1 MHAYVSCRFSAAFSN
16 LKNSEFYKES
26 EDALELFLNDDS
38 AGVAAKPNTTKS
50 NAVLVSPK
58 QRGNLLL
65 KSICNVP
72 WEYMEIIPDYVMGK
86 TTCALFLSLRYHNL
100 NPDYINERLK
110 LLGKQYELRVL
121 LVQVD
126 IKDPHHAL
134 KNLVRICILADLT
147 LMLAWSAEEA
157 GKIIETYKMY
167 ENKPPDLI
175 MERMDR
181 LSSPHQRLVSVLTS
195 IRSINRTDATTL
207 LSTFGSLERLLRA
220 SPETLALCPGL
231 GPSKAAR
238 LHKVLHQPFLRD
250 RRSTARKLCFSKL
263 VIHLMESVRTTLV
276 HPARILDCESDALD
290 HQRGSIG

>member
-1 MHAYVSCRFSAAFSN
+1 MEVDEFLDSETDRLEHYKSSNSTQGQKSTFVAAFSN

-26 EDALELFLNDDS
+26 EDALELFLKDDS
-38 AGVAAKPNTTKS
+38 AGVAAKPNTIKS

-175 MERMDR
+175 MERMDK

-250 RRSTARKLCFSKL
+250 RRSTAGK
-263 VIHLMESVRTTLV
+263 
-276 HPARILDCESDALD
+276 
-290 HQRGSIG
+290 